1 MAQSS
6 PDFARIA
13 SRMKLTTSTDRRVL
27 LQHYSSLTLIAI
39 ILTGLVLFIVRI
51 PRAHAVG
58 VQAATEEHSTLA
70 LRESLHDLHN
80 PNNDNWHHAA
90 LPVLVLFLSVMGF
103 GVLFTL
109 AILILPYC
117 VKGAE
122 ARLSYLGD
130 AMTSAVTTTT
140 ARMPTPSSLA
150 RHAGFGYNDT
160 HKSGPT
166 CYTPTCE
173 YKPDSMA
180 SRIVFP
186 GGLNPLYVA
195 GLICFLWWAAPR
207 FWKAIAMDG
216 QQASSGPH
224 AATLAREEKLR
235 YADDSFGDC
244 LCGQCLSKLCA
255 DCLVKV
261 KRHSVETSS
270 GKDDETVDD
279 DEVEDGWYDVANDS
293 EAS

>member
-1 MAQSS
+1 MAQTS

-13 SRMKLTTSTDRRVL
+13 SRTKLTTSKDRRAL
-27 LQHYSSLTLIAI
+27 LQHYTSLTLIAM
-39 ILTGLVLFIVRI
+39 ILTGLALFIVRI

-58 VQAATEEHSTLA
+58 VQAATNVHSTSA
-70 LRESLHDLHN
+70 LRKSLHDLHN

-90 LPVLVLFLSVMGF
+90 LPVLILFLSVMGF

-140 ARMPTPSSLA
+140 ARMPLHLVLLGTRGL
-150 RHAGFGYNDT
+150 
-160 HKSGPT
+160 
-166 CYTPTCE
+166 
-173 YKPDSMA
+173 
-180 SRIVFP
+180 
-186 GGLNPLYVA
+186 GGLNPLCVA

-216 QQASSGPH
+216 QQASSGH
-224 AATLAREEKLR
+224 AATLAREARLR

-270 GKDDETVDD
+270 AKDDGTVDD
-279 DEVEDGWYDVANDS
+279 DEVEEGWYDVANDS
-293 EAS
+293 EVS